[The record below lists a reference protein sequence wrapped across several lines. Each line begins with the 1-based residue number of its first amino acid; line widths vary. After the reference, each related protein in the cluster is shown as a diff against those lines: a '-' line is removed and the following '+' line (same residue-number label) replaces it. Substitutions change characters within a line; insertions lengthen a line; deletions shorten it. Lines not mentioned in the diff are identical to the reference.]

1 MRSIRSR
8 RRVLVAL
15 GMIVALAACASAGG
29 TSAGTRRSSST
40 RLVAADFETDVG
52 LDVYSIIQR
61 YRPRWLQVRGGTT
74 AQGPARISVI
84 IDGTRQQ
91 GSLEILR
98 SIRGSEV
105 DELRFLNARDATTRY
120 GTDMTGGAIEVD
132 TKH

>member
-15 GMIVALAACASAGG
+15 GMIVAVAACASGSG
-29 TSAGTRRSSST
+29 SGGTRRSSST
-40 RLVAADFETDVG
+40 RLVAADFENDVG

-61 YRPRWLQVRGGTT
+61 HRPQWLQVRGGTT
-74 AQGPARISVI
+74 AQGPARIAII

-91 GSLEILR
+91 GSVEILR

-105 DELRFLNARDATTRY
+105 DELRFLNSRDATTRY
-120 GTDMTGGAIEVD
+120 GTDMTAGAIEVD